1 MKRHGNT
8 SATNNKQSWT
18 IVFSDRATNSPTVS
32 GGLMNNQK
40 PPLFES
46 ERGAKMLTLR
56 SIYQNKKSVHESK
69 NWVRQGIDR

>member
-1 MKRHGNT
+1 MEKLLRHEISPGMKLIGLRITTPCLCPVN
-8 SATNNKQSWT
+8 
-18 IVFSDRATNSPTVS
+18 

-40 PPLFES
+40 PPLFDS
-46 ERGAKMLTLR
+46 ERGAKMLTLP